1 MLTQHVWIRRKGASS
16 VAIPQS
22 KVFRVDGMSCQ
33 HCKMAVERWWQTVR
47 RRVCQRRSGAG
58 TVEVKY
64 NAEQVDTEAI
74 GAIAGAGYDVV
85 KDSSKVCLPWPRLTI
100 SSG

>member
-1 MLTQHVWIRRKGASS
+1 VLTQHVWIRRKGASS

-33 HCKMAVERWWQTVR
+33 HCKMAVESMVGKL
-47 RRVCQRRSGAG
+47 SGVESVSVDLAAG

-74 GAIAGAGYDVV
+74 EGAIAGAGYDVV
-85 KDSSKVCLPWPRLTI
+85 KDS
-100 SSG
+100 